1 MGREFLKYFIK
12 INYKKMKRSSTGKKS
27 SEGDTGSLC
36 TEFENVEN
44 VDLTIEK
51 FSVYFKKLIK

>member
-1 MGREFLKYFIK
+1 MGKEFLKYYIK

-36 TEFENVEN
+36 TEFRD
-44 VDLTIEK
+44 VDLTFEK